1 MSEMSSDSKRGNP
14 SIGAYENPYPFYVWT
29 PVCDDIEGYE
39 TLQEAIAAAE
49 SYGDVHPREYAPHY
63 VLELRHFIARSSSED
78 AIEEAKAK
86 SLIPSPLSTWT
97 NQA

>member
-39 TLQEAIAAAE
+39 TLQEAIDHAE
-49 SYGDVHPREYAPHY
+49 NYGTDCAPHY
-63 VLELRHFIARSSSED
+63 VLELRQFIARSSSED
-78 AIEEAKAK
+78 AIEEAKK
-86 SLIPSPLSTWT
+86 
-97 NQA
+97 QQ

>member
-1 MSEMSSDSKRGNP
+1 MRFLNRQISASGIGTLNKMSSDSKRGNP

-49 SYGDVHPREYAPHY
+49 NYGGAEYTPHY

-78 AIEEAKAK
+78 AIEEAKK
-86 SLIPSPLSTWT
+86 
-97 NQA
+97 QQ

>member
-14 SIGAYENPYPFYVWT
+14 SVGAYENPYPFYVWT

-49 SYGDVHPREYAPHY
+49 SYGDAHPREYAPHY
-63 VLELRHFIARSSSED
+63 VLELRQFIARSSSDD
-78 AIEEAKAK
+78 AIEEAKRKA
-86 SLIPSPLSTWT
+86 
-97 NQA
+97 